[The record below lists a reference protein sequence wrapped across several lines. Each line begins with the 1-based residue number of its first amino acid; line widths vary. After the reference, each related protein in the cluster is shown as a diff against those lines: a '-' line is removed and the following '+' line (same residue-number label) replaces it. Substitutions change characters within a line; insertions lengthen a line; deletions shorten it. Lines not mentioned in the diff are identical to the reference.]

1 MFRKFGIKVYL
12 FTEHMADSYKNIS
25 RYLTVW
31 KHFTINS
38 FSIAFVSRFGA
49 IIFLIAKFF
58 RFIFFLGFLVLILG
72 STKNL
77 GNFNLY
83 QITLFFLTFNLIDTL
98 TQLLYR
104 EVYRFRFMVVE
115 GTFDY
120 VLLKPINSLFRVLFG
135 GADILDVFM
144 LIPIVLAII
153 YVSLKMPPVTLFN
166 LVIYLLLIINSLVLT
181 TAFHIIV
188 AAIGILTT
196 TVDHTIMIYRDI
208 TSTGRIP
215 VDIYRE
221 PVRGLLTFIIPVG
234 IIMTFPVKALMGL
247 LSFQGI
253 LISFL
258 LGIFIFWASVRFWK
272 YALTKYSS
280 ASS

>member
-1 MFRKFGIKVYL
+1 M
-12 FTEHMADSYKNIS
+12 EDSFKNFS

-31 KHFTINS
+31 RHFTVNS

-58 RFIFFLGFLVLILG
+58 RFIFFLGFLILVLS

-77 GNFNLY
+77 GGFNIY
-83 QITLFFLTFNLIDTL
+83 QVTFFFLTFNLIDTV

-104 EVYRFRFMVVE
+104 EVYRFRPMVVE

-120 VLLKPINSLFRVLFG
+120 VLLKPLNSLFRVLFG
-135 GADILDVFM
+135 GADILDVVM
-144 LIPIVLAII
+144 LAPIMFGLI
-153 YVSLKMPPVTLFN
+153 YVTGKIPSVTFPDI
-166 LVIYLLLIINSLVLT
+166 VIYILLIINSLILT
-181 TAFHIIV
+181 TAFHIV
-188 AAIGILTT
+188 VVAIGILTT
-196 TVDHTIMIYRDI
+196 TVDHTIMIYRDV

-234 IIMTFPVKALMGL
+234 VIMTFPAKALMGL

-258 LGIFIFWASVRFWK
+258 FGIFIFWGSLRFWK

>member
-1 MFRKFGIKVYL
+1 MEDNF
-12 FTEHMADSYKNIS
+12 KNFS

-31 KHFTINS
+31 KHFTVNS
-38 FSIAFVSRFGA
+38 FSVAFVSRFGA
-49 IIFLIAKFF
+49 IIFLMAKFF
-58 RFIFFLGFLVLILG
+58 RFIFFLGFLILVLG

-77 GNFNLY
+77 GSFNIY
-83 QITLFFLTFNLIDTL
+83 QITFFFLTFNLIDTL

-104 EVYRFRFMVVE
+104 EVYRFRPMVVE

-135 GADILDVFM
+135 GADMLDVVM
-144 LIPIVLAII
+144 LIPIIFALI
-153 YVSLKMPPVTLFN
+153 YVGFKMPAVTFSN
-166 LVIYLLLIINSLVLT
+166 IVIYFLLIINSLVLT
-181 TAFHIIV
+181 TAFHIVV

-196 TVDHTIMIYRDI
+196 TVDHTIMIYRDV

-221 PVRGLLTFIIPVG
+221 PIRGLLTFILPVG
-234 IIMTFPVKALMGL
+234 IIMTFPAKALMGL

-253 LISFL
+253 SISLII
-258 LGIFIFWASVRFWK
+258 GISIFWESLRFWQ